1 MCPRN
6 SATCASTTAHTAA
19 SASSTPCTWVRKTHS
34 RSRNRTPRSSSC
46 CRTSCTAPTCERAR
60 SSLLR
65 GTHPTAGAAQETQPA
80 VGPHTVQFFDEQAV
94 GTESARVDLPRFVP
108 NVLPKP
114 LRRGSH
120 CVVSPHKSGL
130 GQTRQRDTQRDTRLR
145 RLWKTMSTAS
155 RHRPRSAR
163 QSFALGARPPPASRR
178 QIACLTRALCPRAA

>member
-1 MCPRN
+1 M
-6 SATCASTTAHTAA
+6 
-19 SASSTPCTWVRKTHS
+19 
-34 RSRNRTPRSSSC
+34 
-46 CRTSCTAPTCERAR
+46 
-60 SSLLR
+60 LR

-155 RHRPRSAR
+155 RHRPRSLRSTSPNSWQRDSGPCKDAQGHLNELELLVAFR
-163 QSFALGARPPPASRR
+163 ENAFRENAPSLVQACCGARIR
-178 QIACLTRALCPRAA
+178 QREQRKKHSQQLGHTQFNSSTNKLSVLRARESICQ